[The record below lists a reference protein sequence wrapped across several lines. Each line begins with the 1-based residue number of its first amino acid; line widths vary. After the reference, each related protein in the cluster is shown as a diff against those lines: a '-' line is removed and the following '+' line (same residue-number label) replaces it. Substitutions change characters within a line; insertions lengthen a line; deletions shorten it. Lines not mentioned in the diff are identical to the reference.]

1 MCSHHKW
8 VSVAC
13 VSKTIITTFS
23 ICEVEKWVLLAVV
36 GQVTEIGPKAMA
48 WRRVQAGPGWGL
60 IRKQFFTRRWWAWIR
75 LPSGHGPELPEIK
88 DHLDNAPRHRVRISG
103 GAMWNQELDLI
114 LVNPFQLGAF
124 YDSISEDGL
133 FLCYLLAAYENLD
146 ILITFVLKIKKFL
159 E

>member
-1 MCSHHKW
+1 
-8 VSVAC
+8 
-13 VSKTIITTFS
+13 
-23 ICEVEKWVLLAVV
+23 
-36 GQVTEIGPKAMA
+36 
-48 WRRVQAGPGWGL
+48 
-60 IRKQFFTRRWWAWIR
+60 
-75 LPSGHGPELPEIK
+75 
-88 DHLDNAPRHRVRISG
+88 
-103 GAMWNQELDLI
+103 MWNQKLDLI